1 MQHFVYVLESERDGK
16 LYIGV
21 TKDIASRLKKHEAG
35 GVTSTKSR
43 RPFRLLGSR
52 EFGSFAEAREAEV
65 LLKRFKDST
74 RVRSW
79 ISS

>member
-1 MQHFVYVLESERDGK
+1 MQHFVYVLESERDGR
-16 LYIGV
+16 LYLGV
-21 TKDIASRLKKHEAG
+21 TKGIASRIKRHEG
-35 GVTSTKSR
+35 GKVASTKFH

-52 EFGSFAEAREAEV
+52 EFGSFAEARAAEV
-65 LLKRFKDST
+65 LLKRFKDSA